1 MKLFLGLMLFATML
15 YAETQE
21 YEGEAFVGSK
31 YVYREKHTLEL
42 EAGKV
47 IRSTTVYTD
56 QKGKILAQIKNDYRR
71 SLSVPEHE
79 MEDLVHGGAHGVR
92 YKNSDIVMFNREGKK
107 EETKI
112 VRVEDFRNKLLVGG
126 QGFHYYLMENLEEI
140 IKKGKVDLKFLIPG
154 RLDAYDFYLK
164 VARVSEDTVELEIE
178 IDNWFL
184 RLFAPKL
191 ELLYD
196 RKKKRLLKYTGLSNI
211 KNEDKELMKV
221 KISYRYPN

>member
-1 MKLFLGLMLFATML
+1 MKLLLGLIFFSLLA

-21 YEGEAFVGSK
+21 YEGEAFVDGK
-31 YVYREKHTLEL
+31 RVYLEKHTLEL
-42 EAGKV
+42 ESGKIV
-47 IRSTTVYTD
+47 RSTTTYTND
-56 QKGKILAQIKNDYRR
+56 KGVIIARLKNDYQK

-92 YKNSDIVMFNREGKK
+92 YKGNEIIMFNRGDK
-107 EETKI
+107 EKI
-112 VRVEDFRNKLLVGG
+112 KSIRAEDFKDKLLVGG
-126 QGFHYYLMENLEEI
+126 QGFHYYLKEHLEEV

-164 VARVSEDTVELEIE
+164 VGKVSAETVDLEIK

-196 RKKKRLLKYTGLSNI
+196 RKTKRLLSYSGLSNMKDS
-211 KNEDKELMKV
+211 KNELMKV
-221 KISYRYPN
+221 RIIYRYPN

>member
-1 MKLFLGLMLFATML
+1 MKLLLGLIFFSILA

-21 YEGEAFVGSK
+21 YEGEAFVDGK
-31 YVYREKHTLEL
+31 RVYLEKHTLEL
-42 EAGKV
+42 ESGKIV
-47 IRSTTVYTD
+47 RSTTTYTND
-56 QKGKILAQIKNDYRR
+56 KGVIIARLKNDYQK

-92 YKNSDIVMFNREGKK
+92 YKGNEIIMFNRGDK
-107 EETKI
+107 EKI
-112 VRVEDFRNKLLVGG
+112 KSIRAEDFKDKLLVGG
-126 QGFHYYLMENLEEI
+126 QGFHYYLKEHLEEV

-164 VARVSEDTVELEIE
+164 VGKVSAETVDLEIK

-196 RKKKRLLKYTGLSNI
+196 RKTKRLLSYSGLSNMKDS
-211 KNEDKELMKV
+211 KNELMKV
-221 KISYRYPN
+221 RIIYRYPN